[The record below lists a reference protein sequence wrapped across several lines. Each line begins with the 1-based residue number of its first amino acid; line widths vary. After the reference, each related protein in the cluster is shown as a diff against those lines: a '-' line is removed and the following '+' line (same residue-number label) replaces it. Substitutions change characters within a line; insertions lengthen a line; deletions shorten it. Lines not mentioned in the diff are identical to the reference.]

1 MKECPGINH
10 STLEI
15 WDLEE
20 CRITD
25 KEDQC
30 GKSFHRRFSNIKTYR
45 EEVEEL
51 IMLDQKVLSRSM
63 WLTKAIYLEWR
74 KLLNSAKKLGN

>member
-51 IMLDQKVLSRSM
+51 IMLEYVADQGHIPRMEEIVKFCEEV
-63 WLTKAIYLEWR
+63 R
-74 KLLNSAKKLGN
+74 KLNS